1 MTTEGAAGRP
11 VRAQKLPE
19 LRWWWVAAAAAATAV
34 LIAAATWLLVR
45 QVATAPTSD
54 AARAELDAI
63 RTALS
68 LAVGTGGAFALWL
81 AARRQRSTEIQIK
94 ETIAATAEDQRHRER
109 VQVATEFD
117 LTERRITELYAKAV
131 EQIGSDKAPVRLGGL
146 YALER
151 LANANPT
158 LRQAVVNVI
167 CAYLRMPFP
176 EPSWD
181 YESSRAADLESG
193 MSEAERRERE
203 ELPVRLAAQG
213 VLAEHL
219 RAADGSPER
228 WGPLDVDLSRA
239 VLIDF
244 RLEGCAVGKARFRG
258 TQFLVVARFDQTV
271 FHQETWF
278 YQSDFDRLATFSG
291 AKFLDRAV
299 FTGTRFGWHLMAG
312 GARFLGGA
320 AFYRS
325 VFCGTCDFRDGEFAQ
340 FLDFDK
346 PPKIS
351 QPNHEYGGDT
361 LSWDDFPGTRF
372 NFQGAKAGQLTTAPK
387 LPDRWSVSADGTFAY
402 RGELDPS

>member
-1 MTTEGAAGRP
+1 M
-11 VRAQKLPE
+11 
-19 LRWWWVAAAAAATAV
+19 
-34 LIAAATWLLVR
+34 IALATWLLVG

-109 VQVATEFD
+109 VQLATEFD

-176 EPSWD
+176 KPSWD
-181 YESSRAADLESG
+181 YDRSRAAAMKSG
-193 MSEAERRERE
+193 MSETERQERE
-203 ELPVRLAAQG
+203 ELQVRLAAQEM
-213 VLAEHL
+213 LADHL
-219 RAADGSPER
+219 READGSPEK
-228 WGPLDVDLSRA
+228 WGPLDIDLSRA

-244 RLEGCAVGKARFRG
+244 RLERCSVGKARFHG
-258 TQFLVVARFDQTV
+258 TQFLVVARFDKTV
-271 FHQETWF
+271 FGGETWF
-278 YQSDFDRLATFSG
+278 YQSDFDQLASFSG
-291 AKFLDRAV
+291 AKFLDRAI
-299 FTGTRFGWHLMAG
+299 FTGARFGWHLLAR
-312 GARFLGGA
+312 GARFLGGVWLYHSE
-320 AFYRS
+320 FR
-325 VFCGTCDFRDGEFAQ
+325 GRCDFRDGEFSQ
-340 FLDFDK
+340 FIQFDEQAKRGK
-346 PPKIS
+346 PS
-351 QPNHEYGGDT
+351 GDAT
-361 LSWDDFPGTRF
+361 SWDEFPGTRF
-372 NFQGAKAGQLTTAPK
+372 NFRGAKIGQLAEEPT
-387 LPDRWSVSADGTFAY
+387 LPDRWNVSADGMTY

>member
-1 MTTEGAAGRP
+1 M
-11 VRAQKLPE
+11 QKLPE
-19 LRWWWVAAAAAATAV
+19 LRWWWVAAAAAVTAI
-34 LIAAATWLLVR
+34 LIAAATWLLVS

-109 VQVATEFD
+109 VQLATEFD

-181 YESSRAADLESG
+181 YERSRAVEMKNGL
-193 MSEAERRERE
+193 SEAERQERE
-203 ELPVRLAAQG
+203 ELQVRLAVQQM
-213 VLAEHL
+213 LADHL
-219 RAADGSPER
+219 READGSPEK
-228 WGPLDVDLSRA
+228 WGVLDIDLSRA

-244 RLEGCAVGKARFRG
+244 RFEHCVVGEATFRG
-258 TQFLVVARFDQTV
+258 AQFLVVARFDQTV
-271 FHQETWF
+271 FHREAWF
-278 YQSDFDRLATFSG
+278 YEADFDRLASFRD
-291 AKFLDRAV
+291 ARFLDRAV
-299 FTGTRFGWHLMAG
+299 FTNTRFGWHFLASG
-312 GARFLGGA
+312 VRFLGGA
-320 AFYRS
+320 WFLRS
-325 VFCGTCDFRDGEFAQ
+325 KFGGRCDFSGGEFERCA
-340 FLDFDK
+340 DFDK
-346 PPKIS
+346 QSALTEPS
-351 QPNHEYGGDT
+351 DGSLWWTE
-361 LSWDDFPGTRF
+361 FPDTRF
-372 NFQGAKAGQLTTAPK
+372 NFQGARAGQLDTEPT

-402 RGELDPS
+402 RGELAPS

>member
-1 MTTEGAAGRP
+1 MTTDDAAGRP
-11 VRAQKLPE
+11 GRVQKLPE

-34 LIAAATWLLVR
+34 LIAAATWLLVS

-54 AARAELDAI
+54 TARAELDAI

-81 AARRQRSTEIQIK
+81 AARRQRSTEIQIR

-109 VQVATEFD
+109 VQLATEFD

-176 EPSWD
+176 KPSWD
-181 YESSRAADLESG
+181 YESSRAAELESG

-213 VLAEHL
+213 VLADHL
-219 RAADGSPER
+219 READGSPEK
-228 WGPLDVDLSRA
+228 WGPLDLDLSRA

-244 RLEGCAVGKARFRG
+244 RFEGCAVGKARFRG
-258 TQFLVVARFDQTV
+258 TLFLVVARFDNTV
-271 FHQETWF
+271 FHGETWF
-278 YQSDFDRLATFSG
+278 YQSDFDRLASFSG
-291 AKFLDRAV
+291 AKFVDRAV
-299 FTGTRFGWHLMAG
+299 FTGARFGWNLLARG
-312 GARFLGGA
+312 TRFLGGA
-320 AFYRS
+320 WFTPS
-325 VFCGTCDFRDGEFAQ
+325 EFCGICDFRDGEFAR
-340 FLDFDK
+340 FIEFDER
-346 PPKIS
+346 PKLGE
-351 QPNHEYGGDT
+351 QVGGT
-361 LSWDDFPGTRF
+361 WSWDEFPSTRF
-372 NFQGAKAGQLTTAPK
+372 NFRGARIGQLAEEPT
-387 LPDRWSVSADGTFAY
+387 LPDRWRVGADGTLTY

>member
-1 MTTEGAAGRP
+1 MTDDAAGRP
-11 VRAQKLPE
+11 ARTQKLPE

-34 LIAAATWLLVR
+34 LIAAATWLLVS

-54 AARAELDAI
+54 TARAELDAI

-81 AARRQRSTEIQIK
+81 AARRQRSTEIQIR

-109 VQVATEFD
+109 VQLATEFD

-158 LRQAVVNVI
+158 LRQAIVNVV

-181 YESSRAADLESG
+181 YESSRAAELESG
-193 MSEAERRERE
+193 MSDVERQERE
-203 ELPVRLAAQG
+203 ELQVRLAAQQM
-213 VLAEHL
+213 LADHL
-219 RAADGSPER
+219 READGSPEK
-228 WGPLDVDLSRA
+228 WGACDIDLSRA

-244 RLEGCAVGKARFRG
+244 RLQRCSVGNAQFHG
-258 TQFLVVARFDQTV
+258 TQFLVVARFDKTV
-271 FHQETWF
+271 FHGEVWF
-278 YQSDFDRLATFSG
+278 YHSDFDRMASFSG

-299 FTGTRFGWHLMAG
+299 FTATRFGWHLLSPG
-312 GARFLGGA
+312 VRFLGGA
-320 AFYRS
+320 GFHR
-325 VFCGTCDFRDGEFAQ
+325 VEFCGRCDFRDGEFAQ
-340 FLDFDK
+340 FIEFDQ
-346 PPKIS
+346 PPKLS
-351 QPNHEYGGDT
+351 EPSDEYVGDT
-361 LSWDDFPGTRF
+361 MSWNEFPGTRF
-372 NFQGAKAGQLTTAPK
+372 NFQGARAGQLAEEPT